1 MEELMIEIMHE
12 DNINMAWYS
21 FIHEGIECRGYVEF
35 EEDEEENEADV
46 IRRIE
51 EEKVWEKPALTSMSP
66 FTQWLVCRCENSG
79 TLMNFYEP
87 EDMESDLNDGLYTT
101 EDLDAFENDSRELEV
116 EYDYE
121 IDKEDG
127 RYRVHSHDASITIY
141 ASTLSKFNLDCT
153 LRQAEEKL
161 QHREPMR
168 RRGRVR

>member
-21 FIHEGIECRGYVEF
+21 FIHEGIRCRGYVEF
-35 EEDEEENEADV
+35 EEDEDENEADV
-46 IRRIE
+46 IRRLE

-66 FTQWLVCRCENSG
+66 FTQWLVCRCEDSG
-79 TLMNFYEP
+79 SLMNFYEP
-87 EDMESDLNDGLYTT
+87 EDMESDLNNGLYTP
-101 EDLDAFENDSRELEV
+101 EALDAFENDSRNLNV

-121 IDKEDG
+121 IEKEDG

-141 ASTLSKFNLDCT
+141 ASTLSKFNLSYT
-153 LRQAEEKL
+153 LRHAEEKL

>member
-1 MEELMIEIMHE
+1 MKELMIEIMHE
-12 DNINMAWYS
+12 DNINMALYS

-46 IRRIE
+46 FRKIE

-66 FTQWLVCRCENSG
+66 FTQWLVCRCEDSG
-79 TLMNFYEP
+79 MLMNFYEP
-87 EDMESDLNDGLYTT
+87 EDMERDLNDGLYTT
-101 EDLDAFENDSRELEV
+101 EELEAFENESEELEV

-127 RYRVHSHDASITIY
+127 RYVVKSDGASITIY

-168 RRGRVR
+168 RKGRVR

>member
-1 MEELMIEIMHE
+1 MEELMIEIMYE

-35 EEDEEENEADV
+35 EEDEDENEADV
-46 IRRIE
+46 IRKIE
-51 EEKVWEKPALTSMSP
+51 EEKVWEKPALTSMSL
-66 FTQWLVCRCENSG
+66 FTQWLVCRCENSWM
-79 TLMNFYEP
+79 LMNFYES
-87 EDMESDLNDGLYTT
+87 EDMERDLNDGLYTP
-101 EDLDAFENDSRELEV
+101 EDLDAFENESKELEV

-121 IDKEDG
+121 IEKEDG
-127 RYRVHSHDASITIY
+127 RYTVKSDGASITIY

-168 RRGRVR
+168 RKERVR

>member
-1 MEELMIEIMHE
+1 MKELMIEIMHE

-51 EEKVWEKPALTSMSP
+51 EEKVWEKQALTSMSP
-66 FTQWLVCRCENSG
+66 FTQWLVCRCEDSG
-79 TLMNFYEP
+79 SLMNFYES
-87 EDMESDLNDGLYTT
+87 EDMERDLNDGLYTP
-101 EDLDAFENDSRELEV
+101 EDLNAFENDSINLDV
-116 EYDYE
+116 EYEYE
-121 IDKEDG
+121 IEKEDG
-127 RYRVHSHDASITIY
+127 RYRVKSDDASITIY
-141 ASTLSKFNLDCT
+141 ASTLSQFNLDCT

>member
-21 FIHEGIECRGYVEF
+21 FIHEGIRCRGYVEF
-35 EEDEEENEADV
+35 EEDEDENEADV

-66 FTQWLVCRCENSG
+66 FMQWLVCRCENSG
-79 TLMNFYEP
+79 TLMNFYES
-87 EDMESDLNDGLYTT
+87 EDMERDLNDGLYTL
-101 EDLDAFENDSRELEV
+101 EDLDAFENDSRSLDV

-121 IDKEDG
+121 IEKEDG
-127 RYRVHSHDASITIY
+127 LYRVQSDDASITIY
-141 ASTLSKFNLDCT
+141 ASTLSQFNLDCT

-161 QHREPMR
+161 QHKEPMR

>member
-1 MEELMIEIMHE
+1 MKELMIEIMHE

-66 FTQWLVCRCENSG
+66 FTQWLVCRCEDSG
-79 TLMNFYEP
+79 SLMNFYEP
-87 EDMESDLNDGLYTT
+87 EDMESDLNNGLYTP
-101 EDLDAFENDSRELEV
+101 EDLDSFENESKELEV

-121 IDKEDG
+121 IEKEDG
-127 RYRVHSHDASITIY
+127 RYKVKSDGASITIY

-153 LRQAEEKL
+153 LRHAEEKL

>member
-1 MEELMIEIMHE
+1 MKELMIEIMHE

-51 EEKVWEKPALTSMSP
+51 EEKVWEKQALTSMSP

-79 TLMNFYEP
+79 TLMNFYES
-87 EDMESDLNDGLYTT
+87 EDMERDLNDGLYTP
-101 EDLDAFENDSRELEV
+101 EDLNAFENDSINLDV
-116 EYDYE
+116 EYEYE
-121 IDKEDG
+121 IEKEDG
-127 RYRVHSHDASITIY
+127 RYRVKSDDASITIY
-141 ASTLSKFNLDCT
+141 ASTLSQFNLDCT

>member
-1 MEELMIEIMHE
+1 MEELMIEIIHE

-21 FIHEGIECRGYVEF
+21 FIHDGTECRGFVEF

-46 IRRIE
+46 IRKIE
-51 EEKVWEKPALTSMSP
+51 EEKVWGKPALTSMSP

-79 TLMNFYEP
+79 SLMNFYEP

-101 EDLDAFENDSRELEV
+101 EDLDAFENESRELEV

-127 RYRVHSHDASITIY
+127 RYVVKSDGASITIY

-153 LRQAEEKL
+153 RSQAEETL

>member
-1 MEELMIEIMHE
+1 MEESMIEIIHE

-21 FIHEGIECRGYVEF
+21 FIHDGTECRGVVEF

-46 IRRIE
+46 IRKIE
-51 EEKVWEKPALTSMSP
+51 EEKVWGKPALTSMSP

-79 TLMNFYEP
+79 SLMNFYEP

-101 EDLDAFENDSRELEV
+101 EDLDAFENESRELEV

-127 RYRVHSHDASITIY
+127 RYIVKSDGASITIY

-153 LRQAEEKL
+153 RSQAEEKL
-161 QHREPMR
+161 QRREPMR

>member
-21 FIHEGIECRGYVEF
+21 FIHEGIECRGFVEF
-35 EEDEEENEADV
+35 EEDEEEN
-46 IRRIE
+46 
-51 EEKVWEKPALTSMSP
+51 
-66 FTQWLVCRCENSG
+66 
-79 TLMNFYEP
+79 
-87 EDMESDLNDGLYTT
+87 
-101 EDLDAFENDSRELEV
+101 DAFENESKELEV

-127 RYRVHSHDASITIY
+127 RYVVKSDGASITIY
-141 ASTLSKFNLDCT
+141 ASTLSKLNLDCT

-168 RRGRVR
+168 RRGRMR

>member
-21 FIHEGIECRGYVEF
+21 FIHEGIRCRGYVEF
-35 EEDEEENEADV
+35 EEDEDENEADV

-79 TLMNFYEP
+79 ALMNFYES
-87 EDMESDLNDGLYTT
+87 EDMERDLNDGLYTP
-101 EDLDAFENDSRELEV
+101 EDLNAFENYSINLDV
-116 EYDYE
+116 EYEYE
-121 IDKEDG
+121 IEKEDG
-127 RYRVHSHDASITIY
+127 RYRVKSDDASITIY
-141 ASTLSKFNLDCT
+141 ASTLSQFNLDCT

>member
-21 FIHEGIECRGYVEF
+21 FIHEGIRCRGYVEF
-35 EEDEEENEADV
+35 EEDEDENEAD
-46 IRRIE
+46 
-51 EEKVWEKPALTSMSP
+51 A
-66 FTQWLVCRCENSG
+66 FTQWLVCRCEDSG
-79 TLMNFYEP
+79 SLMNFYEP
-87 EDMESDLNDGLYTT
+87 EDMESDLNNGLYTP
-101 EDLDAFENDSRELEV
+101 EDLDSFENESKELEV

-121 IDKEDG
+121 IEKEDG
-127 RYRVHSHDASITIY
+127 RYVVKSDSASITIY

-153 LRQAEEKL
+153 LRHAEEKL

>member
-21 FIHEGIECRGYVEF
+21 FIHEGIRCRGYVETG
-35 EEDEEENEADV
+35 EDEEEADV
-46 IRRIE
+46 VSRIE

-66 FTQWLVCRCENSG
+66 FTQWLVCQCENSG
-79 TLMNFYEP
+79 TLMNFYES
-87 EDMESDLNDGLYTT
+87 EDMERNLNDGLYTP
-101 EDLDAFENDSRELEV
+101 EDLDAFENDSRNLDV

-121 IDKEDG
+121 IEKEDG
-127 RYRVHSHDASITIY
+127 RYKVKSDDASITIY
-141 ASTLSKFNLDCT
+141 ASTLSQFNLDCT

-161 QHREPMR
+161 QHKEPMR

>member
-21 FIHEGIECRGYVEF
+21 FIHEGIRCRGYVEF
-35 EEDEEENEADV
+35 EEDEDENEADV

-79 TLMNFYEP
+79 TLMNFYES
-87 EDMESDLNDGLYTT
+87 EDMERDLNDGLYTP
-101 EDLDAFENDSRELEV
+101 EALDAFENDSRNLNV

-121 IDKEDG
+121 IEKEDG

>member
-1 MEELMIEIMHE
+1 MEELMIEIIHE

-21 FIHEGIECRGYVEF
+21 FIHDGTECRGFVEF

-46 IRRIE
+46 IRKIE

-79 TLMNFYEP
+79 SLMNFYEP

-101 EDLDAFENDSRELEV
+101 EDLDAFENESRELEV

-127 RYRVHSHDASITIY
+127 RYVVKSDGASITIY

-153 LRQAEEKL
+153 RSQAEEKL

>member
-1 MEELMIEIMHE
+1 MEELMIEIIHE

-21 FIHEGIECRGYVEF
+21 FIHEGTECRGYVEF

-66 FTQWLVCRCENSG
+66 FTQWLVCRCENAGS
-79 TLMNFYEP
+79 LMNFYEP

-101 EDLDAFENDSRELEV
+101 EDLDAFENESKELGV

-121 IDKEDG
+121 IEKEDG
-127 RYRVHSHDASITIY
+127 RYIVKSDDASITIY

>member
-1 MEELMIEIMHE
+1 MEELKIEIIHE

-21 FIHEGIECRGYVEF
+21 FIHDGTECRGFVEF

-51 EEKVWEKPALTSMSP
+51 EEKVWEKPALSSMSP
-66 FTQWLVCRCENSG
+66 FTQWLVCRCDNSWM
-79 TLMNFYEP
+79 LMNFYEP
-87 EDMESDLNDGLYTT
+87 EDMESDLNDGLYTP
-101 EDLDAFENDSRELEV
+101 EDLDVFENESRELEV

-121 IDKEDG
+121 IEKEDG
-127 RYRVHSHDASITIY
+127 RYIVKSDGASITIY

-161 QHREPMR
+161 QHKEPMR
-168 RRGRVR
+168 RKGRVR

>member
-1 MEELMIEIMHE
+1 MEELMVEIIHE

-21 FIHEGIECRGYVEF
+21 FIHDGTECRGFVEF

-51 EEKVWEKPALTSMSP
+51 EEKVWEKTALTSMSP

-79 TLMNFYEP
+79 SLMNFYEP

-101 EDLDAFENDSRELEV
+101 EDLDAFENESRELEV

-127 RYRVHSHDASITIY
+127 RYVVKSDGASITIY

-153 LRQAEEKL
+153 RRQAEEKL